1 MVNAIGFSTVSHAC
15 RVGTAT
21 LCAWACIAHAHHS
34 NTAFDTGRTV
44 DWRVTVT
51 EFKFVN
57 PHAYL
62 YFTMP
67 DKTGKVVEGRCEL
80 SARTALVRMGWTI
93 DTLQVGEKITIRGAP
108 GRNEA
113 NVCVVNSIVRANGTE
128 VGAHQAVG
136 AP

>member
-1 MVNAIGFSTVSHAC
+1 MG
-15 RVGTAT
+15 
-21 LCAWACIAHAHHS
+21 AWACLAHAHHS

-57 PHAYL
+57 PHAYV

-67 DKTGKVVEGRCEL
+67 DKAGKVVEGRCEL
-80 SARTALVRMGWTI
+80 SARTALTRIGWTVE
-93 DTLQVGEKITIRGAP
+93 TLQVGEKITIRGAP

-113 NVCVVNSIVRANGTE
+113 NVCMVNSIVRADGTE
-128 VGAHQAVG
+128 IGAHQPLGEV

>member
-1 MVNAIGFSTVSHAC
+1 MTFKAGSHAGHA
-15 RVGTAT
+15 VVAVLGTWAT
-21 LCAWACIAHAHHS
+21 LAHAHHS
-34 NTAFDTGRTV
+34 NTAFDTARSV
-44 DWRVTVT
+44 DWSVTVT

-57 PHAYL
+57 PHAYV

-67 DKTGKVVEGRCEL
+67 DQAGKTVAGRCEL
-80 SARTALVRMGWTI
+80 SARTALTRMGWTI

-113 NVCVVNSIVRANGTE
+113 QVCMVNSIVRANGTE
-128 VGAHQAVG
+128 IGAHQPLARP